1 MENKQSLITLD
12 SSFSQSVAE
21 IFDSVIDQAKL
32 IALASI
38 RGIGR
43 SIEPVLNSLKESN
56 LIHTLKN
63 PNAKGFSDAST
74 TAGLVASTAATLG
87 GSVALATGAGI
98 VTGLYVLDNIIDS
111 YQELQKENRD
121 LSDFYELASA
131 EVKSVSKSLDQPEP
145 ANI

>member
-1 MENKQSLITLD
+1 MENKQALTNLD
-12 SSFSQSVAE
+12 SSFSQSVTE
-21 IFDSVIDQAKL
+21 IFNSIIDQSKL

-38 RGIGR
+38 RGGGK

-56 LIHTLKN
+56 LINTLKN

-74 TAGLVASTAATLG
+74 TAGLIVSTVATLG
-87 GSVALATGAGI
+87 GSAALATGAGF

-111 YQELQKENRD
+111 YQELQKENHD
-121 LSDFYELASA
+121 LSDFHELASA

-145 ANI
+145 TNI